1 MYVITDHL
9 KNLGFSI
16 NTLNNI
22 IQRNNNK
29 RSFNTLEYFC
39 IYIIIEDITLEIEN
53 IPHSIKGGHIAF
65 VGPQKQIVFGET
77 KRGEIYV
84 ITFSSSFYER
94 SAKDSMF
101 INSQLFFNY
110 DSDVFIAPFEN
121 IKEMNVVFMGRMH
134 NFQHK
139 DESLYVSAAHNAIER
154 LILDAFLHIPA
165 ETLKKDIKFDYLHY
179 VNRFKVLLQRDYK
192 KAKKVSH
199 YANELN
205 ITPRKLTEMTEYVLG
220 KTAKHII
227 IEKLIN
233 ECKKSLSFSG
243 YNISEIAY
251 DLGFS
256 DEGNFSNFIKK
267 HTGKNPSE
275 LK

>member
-1 MYVITDHL
+1 MYVITDQL

-16 NTLNNI
+16 NTLNNV

-29 RSFNTLEYFC
+29 RSFNTLDYFC
-39 IYIIIEDITLEIEN
+39 IYIMIEDITLEIEN
-53 IPHSIKGGHIAF
+53 IPYFIKGGHIAF
-65 VGPQKQIVFGET
+65 LGPQKQIVFGET
-77 KRGEIYV
+77 KRGEVYL

-101 INSQLFFNY
+101 LNSRLFFNY

-121 IKEMNVVFMGRMH
+121 IKEMNIVFMGRMH
-134 NFQHK
+134 SFQHK
-139 DESLYVSAAHNAIER
+139 DESLYISAAHNAIER

-165 ETLKKDIKFDYLHY
+165 ETLKKDVKLDYLHY
-179 VNRFKVLLQRDYK
+179 VNRFKILLQRDYK
-192 KAKKVSH
+192 KAKKVSY

-220 KTAKHII
+220 KSAKHII

-243 YNISEIAY
+243 YNISETAY
-251 DLGFS
+251 ELGFS

-275 LK
+275 MK